1 MWVQYMYRFALDAS
15 LNTSA
20 NVFVFGDF
28 NDHHKNWLN
37 YSGGTDRLD
46 ELCYNFVIISYD
58 FIQMVNFPT
67 WIPDCCYQQSCSFG
81 YISIF

>member
-1 MWVQYMYRFALDAS
+1 MPKKTLDAS

-67 WIPDCCYQQSCSFG
+67 WIPVAINSPALLD
-81 YISIF
+81 IFLSSEAGIC